1 MRTINQFPKRTD
13 FYAALIRALNGLY
26 EGVAFRF
33 RYYGATTSQKATS
46 SSAVFVEPGTWKI
59 ERLSRESAQRV
70 ESARIVCEGLSGS
83 SEALARQIEEKTE
96 FLDALRAHM
105 NKPEESSEE
114 TKMNEEEQRKRE
126 ESRREREDAEYDLE
140 YRTASAAKKTKT
152 SGVKLQD
159 AKNALQN
166 AKQSGDDKQIAD
178 ATRQYMEALSR
189 YESDKGALNRE
200 NESQAKEQER
210 RREERKRQQQEQRGT
225 ERES

>member
-1 MRTINQFPKRTD
+1 
-13 FYAALIRALNGLY
+13 
-26 EGVAFRF
+26 
-33 RYYGATTSQKATS
+33 
-46 SSAVFVEPGTWKI
+46 
-59 ERLSRESAQRV
+59 
-70 ESARIVCEGLSGS
+70 
-83 SEALARQIEEKTE
+83 
-96 FLDALRAHM
+96 M

-159 AKNALQN
+159 AK
-166 AKQSGDDKQIAD
+166 QSGDDKQIAD

-200 NESQAKEQER
+200 NESKAKEQKSGDDATIVLALRKLTGSQSKFESLAQEVQR
-210 RREERKRQQQEQRGT
+210 QYEEGIAEDATDSIKMKVESAGTFSAYQAQAWGGGMDGQRKLYEENKRQT
-225 ERES
+225 EYLRRLVDLMGSSSALFT